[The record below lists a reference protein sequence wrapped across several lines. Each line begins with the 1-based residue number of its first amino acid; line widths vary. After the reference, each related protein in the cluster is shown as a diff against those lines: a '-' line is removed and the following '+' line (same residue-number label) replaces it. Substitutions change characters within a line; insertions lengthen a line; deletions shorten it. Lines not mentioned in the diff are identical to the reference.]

1 MLGINQSLAMK
12 YRRELDKIQY
22 CLNKKYDTIHMIGG
36 GIQSKLLCQM
46 TANAT
51 GCRVAAG
58 PVEATAFGN
67 IAVQMIALG
76 QIKDIKEAREII
88 ERSEATCYYEP
99 QNTEEWSQ
107 AYARYCQVTKRQ
119 EEELE

>member
-1 MLGINQSLAMK
+1 
-12 YRRELDKIQY
+12 
-22 CLNKKYDTIHMIGG
+22 
-36 GIQSKLLCQM
+36 M

-58 PVEATAFGN
+58 PVEATALGN

>member
-1 MLGINQSLAMK
+1 MK

-119 EEELE
+119 DEELE

>member
-1 MLGINQSLAMK
+1 
-12 YRRELDKIQY
+12 
-22 CLNKKYDTIHMIGG
+22 
-36 GIQSKLLCQM
+36 
-46 TANAT
+46 
-51 GCRVAAG
+51 
-58 PVEATAFGN
+58 
-67 IAVQMIALG
+67 MIALG
-76 QIKDIKEAREII
+76 QIKDIREAREII

>member
-1 MLGINQSLAMK
+1 MEKQKHIFVCSLIFIA
-12 YRRELDKIQY
+12 II
-22 CLNKKYDTIHMIGG
+22 CLTIMNIKYDRLSRYPY
-36 GIQSKLLCQM
+36 Q
-46 TANAT
+46 
-51 GCRVAAG
+51 
-58 PVEATAFGN
+58 E
-67 IAVQMIALG
+67 
-76 QIKDIKEAREII
+76 KEAREII